1 MLGLEFS
8 ITRVRSVK
16 TLLAGYVRLG
26 VFNNSRE
33 NKQCRLEKI
42 PDQNN
47 AGEILSRIVRRARNR
62 FGFIAYGVEYP
73 KGHFI
78 TGVKNYCAN

>member
-1 MLGLEFS
+1 
-8 ITRVRSVK
+8 VK
-16 TLLAGYVRLG
+16 TLLAGYVSLG

-47 AGEILSRIVRRARNR
+47 VGEILSRIVRRADNQS
-62 FGFIAYGVEYP
+62 GLIAYGVESP

-78 TGVKNYCAN
+78 TGVKNYSAN

>member
-1 MLGLEFS
+1 
-8 ITRVRSVK
+8 VK

-26 VFNNSRE
+26 VFSNSGE
-33 NKQCRLEKI
+33 KKQGRLQKI
-42 PDQNN
+42 LDQNN
-47 AGEILSRIVRRARNR
+47 AIGVLSRLVRGAGNR